1 VKSPID
7 PNEYKGLELL
17 KRPVLDED
25 YLRSLHFKEQIEY
38 RKEWIEQVKEVDL
51 EN

>member
-7 PNEYKGLELL
+7 PKEYRGLQLL
-17 KRPVLDED
+17 KRPVFDED
-25 YLRSLHFKEQIEY
+25 YLRSLSFKEQIEY
-38 RKEWIEQVKEVDL
+38 RKDWIEQVREVDL